1 MEPTYPPGGTI
12 NKPFL
17 RRAGSLLLTLLAVHA
32 TAFFLLRAAR
42 GGPFDQDRE
51 LPTEVLQELRAQ
63 YHLDE
68 SILQQY
74 FRSLQNLLHGEFGP
88 SFAYRGVSVSD
99 ILADALPISLALGFG
114 ALLLALLIGLPAG
127 ILSAWKKNSKTDAGL
142 RTLSSLLLALPNF
155 VLAGLAISLFSFTL
169 EWLPPA
175 GSGGIRHQILPT
187 LCLGLPFA
195 AQIYRLTRNEALSAL
210 QSAPTRTARAKG
222 LPESKVLQRH
232 VFPRTLVPIVAF
244 LGPATAGILTGSL
257 VIEQVFALP
266 GLGSHF
272 VQSAL
277 NRDYTLSLGITV
289 LYTALLGT
297 LTFFADVLLA
307 RLDPRIQSIR

>member
-1 MEPTYPPGGTI
+1 M
-12 NKPFL
+12 
-17 RRAGSLLLTLLAVHA
+17 
-32 TAFFLLRAAR
+32 AR
-42 GGPFDQDRE
+42 GGPFDQERE
-51 LPTEVLQELRAQ
+51 LPTEVLKQLRAQ

-74 FRSLQNLLHGEFGP
+74 YRSLENLFHGEFGP

-114 ALLLALLIGLPAG
+114 ALLLALLLGLPTG
-127 ILSAWKKNSKTDAGL
+127 ILSAWKKNTKTDASL

-195 AQIYRLTRNEALSAL
+195 AQIFRLARNEALSAL

-222 LPESKVLQRH
+222 LPEAKVLQRH

-307 RLDPRIQSIR
+307 RLDPRIQSLR